1 MDFHR
6 VSVRHYNIKI
16 RIVDILTM
24 NQEKVVLEAVA
35 ANCGR
40 LRKARLLTFD
50 ALAKRSG
57 ISKGMLVEIEQGR
70 TNPSIAILC
79 RMANAFGVGIGE
91 LLAQEEAKTRFV
103 VHQRADGRDLWE
115 TRAGSRA
122 TLIDTVRIGGLA
134 AEIWRW
140 RLSPGEHYDGA
151 AHPEGTTE
159 FLSVLRGTLTA
170 DSANEA
176 VTTRAGSTARFTAD
190 APHRYANTGSVPCE
204 FQMVVLEPVG

>member
-1 MDFHR
+1 CTAAALSRRAANVLGLRFARLFGFRKDQRPMDFHR

-122 TLIDTVRIGGLA
+122 TL
-134 AEIWRW
+134 
-140 RLSPGEHYDGA
+140 
-151 AHPEGTTE
+151 
-159 FLSVLRGTLTA
+159 
-170 DSANEA
+170 
-176 VTTRAGSTARFTAD
+176 
-190 APHRYANTGSVPCE
+190 
-204 FQMVVLEPVG
+204 